1 MTRYSQI
8 RQKVALRQQILFLVR
23 LGPVPASLVGGL
35 YSPLKNVDIVAISKT
50 ENFSDGAL
58 TQIERGC

>member
-1 MTRYSQI
+1 MIRYSQI

-35 YSPLKNVDIVAISKT
+35 HSPQKNLDIVVISKT
-50 ENFSDGAL
+50 ENFSEGAL
-58 TQIERGC
+58 TPIEKGC